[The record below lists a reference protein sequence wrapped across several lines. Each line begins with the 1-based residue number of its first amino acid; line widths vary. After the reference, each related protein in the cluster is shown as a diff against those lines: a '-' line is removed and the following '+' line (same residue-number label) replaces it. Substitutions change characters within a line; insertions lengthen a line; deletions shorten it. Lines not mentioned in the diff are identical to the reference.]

1 MKTQDGKRLARW
13 TQQIFARKVPWS
25 RLLGSDS
32 RDLGGLGC
40 SVSLFTHQLLKQLLG
55 FQRLHSKGWL
65 GACLQYTASNSVET
79 SLAIHFQVQPL
90 SFCLA
95 GEIG

>member
-1 MKTQDGKRLARW
+1 MDSADLRE
-13 TQQIFARKVPWS
+13 KVSVEPTS
-25 RLLGSDS
+25 S
-32 RDLGGLGC
+32 DLGRLGC
-40 SVSLFTHQLLKQLLG
+40 SVSLLTHQLLKQLLG

-65 GACLQYTASNSVET
+65 GACLQYTASNSVAT

-95 GEIG
+95 GVIG